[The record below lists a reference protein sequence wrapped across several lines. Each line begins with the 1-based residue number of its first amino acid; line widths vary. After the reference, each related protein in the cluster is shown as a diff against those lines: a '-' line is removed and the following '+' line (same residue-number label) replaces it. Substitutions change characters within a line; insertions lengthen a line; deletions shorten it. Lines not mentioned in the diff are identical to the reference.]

1 MTLWLLPL
9 VPMCAAATIAVWR
22 PVGRAVLCAVAAA
35 TLLLT
40 VVVACMA
47 AAAGWTA
54 TLDWGPHLQLRAALL
69 PSSAVMTATVGAIA
83 LAVSAYAAW
92 HEPQRGLVRLV
103 ALLLFFAGAME
114 LLVIADDFLTLL
126 VGWELVGACSWALIG
141 HEWRTIEAPRSAL
154 FAFLAT
160 RLGDLGLFLAAM
172 AAYAGGGSFA
182 FDGLARLDA
191 PSRALVAAGVL
202 LCATAKSGQVP
213 FSSWL
218 FRAMAGPT
226 SVSALLHA
234 ATMVAA
240 GAWLLLRLQPALAS
254 VAWFGPAA
262 VVVGVLTALAG
273 GVVALL
279 QCHAKKLLAA
289 STSAQFGLMF
299 VAIGAGYP
307 GIALLHV
314 VAHACFKASLFM
326 AAGIAGERSGGYALA
341 SMRLGRALPI
351 VAILAGIAALALA
364 GVPPLGAAWSKEQIV
379 ATAMRT
385 SPWAGVA
392 VLLAGGLSA
401 AYAARFQQGAFGRR
415 DEKDLPAQRREPPH
429 RVESSALAALALAT
443 LALSLLWVPAL
454 HERALDSLHAVFTHP
469 SGWEM
474 AASLAAVAIGAY
486 AGFTLARRMPTLG
499 ERGVPAAASDWLGLP
514 WLIDRGITRPVHGFA
529 RLLARAD
536 TVIDTLPGAAAH
548 AVGRT
553 ARLLEFLDQAGIDRG
568 VQGIAAT
575 GTWLAR
581 IGDRFGEVL
590 ADGLA
595 RGPAWLSAAGGRDLR
610 PLQSGMSHQYFAG
623 MAAAAVLVLIVLFF
637 AG

>member
-9 VPMCAAATIAVWR
+9 VPMCAATAIALWR

-35 TLLLT
+35 TLFLT
-40 VVVACMA
+40 LVLACMA

-54 TLDWGPHLQLRAALL
+54 TLDWGPHLQLRAVLL
-69 PSSAVMTATVGAIA
+69 PSSAVKTATVAAIA

-126 VGWELVGACSWALIG
+126 VGWELVGASSWALIG

-172 AAYAGGGSFA
+172 AAFAGGGSFA

-213 FSSWL
+213 FSPWL

-307 GIALLHV
+307 GIALLHL
-314 VAHACFKASLFM
+314 VAHACFKAPLFM

-385 SPWAGVA
+385 SPWSGVA

-415 DEKDLPAQRREPPH
+415 DEKDLPAQRREPSH

-499 ERGVPAAASDWLGLP
+499 ESGAPAAASDWLGLP
-514 WLIDRGITRPVHGFA
+514 WLIDRCITRPVHGFA
-529 RLLARAD
+529 LLLARAD
-536 TVIDTLPGAAAH
+536 TTIDALPAAAAR
-548 AVGRT
+548 AVGRA
-553 ARLLEFLDQAGIDRG
+553 ARLLEFLDQAAIDHSVQAIARAGI
-568 VQGIAAT
+568 
-575 GTWLAR
+575 WLAR
-581 IGDRFGEVL
+581 VGDRFGEVL

-595 RGPAWLSAAGGRDLR
+595 RGPAWLAAAGGRDLR